1 MTFGLVMALTALLE
15 RQPPIRLFV
24 PSHADPMSRDEIEAL
39 VGHMK
44 ETYAKVAE
52 LVDAGK
58 SEDEVKRAFAIEDP
72 PKKDGL
78 WMWPPFAM
86 KVYLELSKK
95 RSLKEQRSNGGA

>member
-1 MTFGLVMALTALLE
+1 MTFGLVIALTALLD

-24 PSHADPMSRDEIEAL
+24 PSHAEPMSRDEIEAL

-44 ETYAKVAE
+44 ETYTKVAAF
-52 LVDAGK
+52 VDAGK
-58 SEDEVKRAFAIEDP
+58 SEEDVKQAFGVKEP

-86 KVYLELSKK
+86 KVYLELAKK
-95 RSLKEQRSNGGA
+95 SSLNELRTTKK